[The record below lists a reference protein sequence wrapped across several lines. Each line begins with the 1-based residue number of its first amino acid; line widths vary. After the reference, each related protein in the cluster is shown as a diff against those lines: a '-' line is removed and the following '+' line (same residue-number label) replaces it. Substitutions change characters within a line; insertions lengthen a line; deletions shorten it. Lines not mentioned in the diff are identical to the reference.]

1 MNPVPPEN
9 SAVTAAAPADAK
21 VCGRIATPSPVLTGA
36 VPTSAPSTL
45 NVTVPLLGMGETV
58 AERLVGS
65 TDNSGEWFDNC
76 GRGSPV
82 GIADVELGC
91 GGDGIAVTGLAGEH
105 CGEAVGTRSVVAAGS
120 GKPFR

>member
-65 TDNSGEWFDNC
+65 PTTAVSGSTTVVVVPQS
-76 GRGSPV
+76 GSLTSSWV
-82 GIADVELGC
+82 AVE
-91 GGDGIAVTGLAGEH
+91 TE
-105 CGEAVGTRSVVAAGS
+105 S
-120 GKPFR
+120 P